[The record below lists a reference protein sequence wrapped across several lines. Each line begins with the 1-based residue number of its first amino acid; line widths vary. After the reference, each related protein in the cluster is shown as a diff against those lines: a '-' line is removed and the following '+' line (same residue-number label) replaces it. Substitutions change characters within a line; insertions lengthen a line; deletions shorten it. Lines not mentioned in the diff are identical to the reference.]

1 MKPTQFGKQH
11 ATLQKSVI
19 NPLQKG
25 TAHRQVFG
33 ALGMTPSQATGAT
46 KMLRTVGWD
55 IPRPRPSSPTG
66 ASALPRARS
75 AGGLG

>member
-11 ATLQKSVI
+11 ATLQKNVI

-55 IPRPRPSSPTG
+55 IPSRKSPIKGQTKAIKSNG
-66 ASALPRARS
+66 RKRVT
-75 AGGLG
+75 